1 MKKRI
6 INLVSILGAVFALAW
21 IGWRGAVLCGFSS
34 HDNEQKLPTDDASA
48 FVLLTDVV
56 PELALSQLTS
66 EQKQLVRPLA
76 MPVPVREVVL
86 SVAPDF
92 VRHRMASLLETAVKE
107 SVPQEMLRFR
117 NTHVRI

>member
-1 MKKRI
+1 MRVKAVALCNVGEELFKIEGSHRQFF
-6 INLVSILGAVFALAW
+6 NGDGSDPDGSIETFMRMVEQGAGVTFL
-21 IGWRGAVLCGFSS
+21 
-34 HDNEQKLPTDDASA
+34 
-48 FVLLTDVV
+48 

-92 VRHRMASLLETAVKE
+92 VRRRMASLLETAVKE

>member
-92 VRHRMASLLETAVKE
+92 VRRRMASLLETAVKE

-117 NTHVRI
+117 NTHDRS